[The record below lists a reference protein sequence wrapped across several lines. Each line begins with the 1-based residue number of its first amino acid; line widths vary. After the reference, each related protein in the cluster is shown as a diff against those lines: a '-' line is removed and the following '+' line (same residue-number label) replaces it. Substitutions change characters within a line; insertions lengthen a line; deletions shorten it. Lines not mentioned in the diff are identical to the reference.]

1 MKSKIR
7 ARVKQ
12 LTTVRKKVSAD
23 NNNYVDK
30 SSYINMIDFNIE
42 VLRDLVNL
50 ISAVNRDDQ
59 EYVSKWFDRF
69 REE

>member
-7 ARVKQ
+7 ARLKQ